1 MSLPPRTITIQPGR
15 LAVCR
20 LDPDAPL
27 PAWLFHAESHFLSL
41 TRTSEETSIVC
52 PEDDLPPSL
61 TKAEHGWRALKLE
74 GPIPFDE
81 TGVLVGL
88 ASPLA
93 AAGIPLFA
101 LSTFDT
107 DYLLVRERD
116 LARAREALSAHYVIR
131 EA

>member
-1 MSLPPRTITIQPGR
+1 VSPGPRTITIQPDR
-15 LAVCR
+15 LVVCR

-41 TRTSEETSIVC
+41 TRTREETSIVC

-61 TKAEHGWRALKLE
+61 TRVERGWRALKLE

-93 AAGIPLFA
+93 TAGIPLFA

-116 LARAREALSAHYVIR
+116 LARAREALSAHYR
-131 EA
+131 LRDA